1 MYDVIRVSRPLL
13 ALALGTLLAGCR
25 PIVAPTQPV
34 SSIPAAAA
42 PDDAAQGRLRVSN
55 CVFHGRSVDLLVNGE
70 VPVNGGMP
78 QTNLGGADIGGYLYL
93 DPGTYSVALTP
104 TGQDITQALLG
115 PLDVAVEAGHRYTL
129 AMLGQRGDP
138 NTRPML
144 IDETAAYQSIGK
156 SPVDSAHISINN
168 VKGLEGLDIVFNG
181 TPAEHNIPYGE
192 FQTALWPVGT
202 LQSMLITVGG
212 APDQVIDG
220 GPGGYNAP
228 GSDSLDCFTGTY
240 PGKMGQTLDTHS
252 STATS
257 TLGTLAFLAS
267 FSGKDIDTGS
277 DLLSFDTFLQV
288 VKTAGMTDTFASG
301 TPYLLFVPT
310 DEAFAAL
317 PSATRDA
324 ILSDPKAAADMLRAH
339 IVPGYYPYGSLAS
352 RPGGGIDRT
361 VTNMLGQ
368 DLVLLGGDG
377 LIVNHAYAGNLDS
390 TMVANGIRLQLV
402 TKVQQPGTK

>member
-25 PIVAPTQPV
+25 PIVAPAQPL
-34 SSIPAAAA
+34 SSVPAAAA

-55 CVFHGRSVDLLVNGE
+55 CVFHGPSVDLLVNGE

-104 TGQDITQALLG
+104 TGHDITQALLG
-115 PLDVAVEAGHRYTL
+115 PLDVTVEAGHRYTL

-138 NTRPML
+138 NTRPLL
-144 IDETAAYQSIGK
+144 IDETAEYQSIGK

-168 VKGLEGLDIVFNG
+168 VKGLAGLDIVFNG

-220 GPGGYNAP
+220 GPGG
-228 GSDSLDCFTGTY
+228 
-240 PGKMGQTLDTHS
+240 
-252 STATS
+252 
-257 TLGTLAFLAS
+257 
-267 FSGKDIDTGS
+267 
-277 DLLSFDTFLQV
+277 
-288 VKTAGMTDTFASG
+288 
-301 TPYLLFVPT
+301 
-310 DEAFAAL
+310 
-317 PSATRDA
+317 
-324 ILSDPKAAADMLRAH
+324 
-339 IVPGYYPYGSLAS
+339 
-352 RPGGGIDRT
+352 
-361 VTNMLGQ
+361 
-368 DLVLLGGDG
+368 
-377 LIVNHAYAGNLDS
+377 
-390 TMVANGIRLQLV
+390 
-402 TKVQQPGTK
+402 